1 MKQGTGVKSKDLG
14 RSGAVKSVNV
24 GAVARLG
31 AHENLKSPPKPMCKT
46 VGVKAPKEVRTGHL
60 TGSQGKHK

>member
-1 MKQGTGVKSKDLG
+1 MKQGTGHKTSSPKEAH
-14 RSGAVKSVNV
+14 AVKAVNL

-31 AHENLKSPPKPMCKT
+31 IHENTRNPPKPMCKT
-46 VGVKAPKEVRTGHL
+46 VGVEAPKSARTGHP